1 MLLLLDAIIYPLP
14 LLHTAPCFSCHISL
28 PLSPYSTLVSIVFA
42 VVIPTSFKIL
52 MRILFTL
59 VPMVSH
65 YMLLASA
72 GLREPTFLLLMVT

>member
-42 VVIPTSFKIL
+42 VVIPTSFNANPFYTCSNGFSL
-52 MRILFTL
+52 
-59 VPMVSH
+59 
-65 YMLLASA
+65 
-72 GLREPTFLLLMVT
+72 